1 MREPGKSL
9 LNLPTDP
16 IPEQVIAALT
26 DAFQTGTEDAEY
38 QSLISTAVP
47 GISPTYGVRVPDLRG
62 MAKDILRIYKNPT
75 VALEDIAR
83 ESWSTGTREH
93 KLIALFIYDGLKDL
107 APVDRWEIG
116 KRFLPDVGNWEECDQ
131 LCMALFGRVIVKD
144 PSVMDELERWMADP
158 NFWVRRA
165 ALVTTV
171 YLRNGKFDDDQALEL
186 DARVLIM
193 CAALLDDDEKYIRKA
208 ADWTIRAVIAR
219 HEQLAFN
226 WMMEQ
231 PSRGLTNTGRS
242 TLRLASK
249 KLNDDHR
256 GVFLE
261 RLETSSPT

>member
-1 MREPGKSL
+1 MSEPGKSL

-26 DAFQTGTEDAEY
+26 DAFQAATGDAQY

-47 GISPTYGVRVPDLRG
+47 GISPTYGVRVPALRG
-62 MAKDILRIYKNPT
+62 MAKEILRIYKNQPA
-75 VALEDIAR
+75 ALEDFAQ

-107 APVDRWEIG
+107 APLDRWEIG
-116 KRFLPDVGNWEECDQ
+116 KGFLPDVGNWEECDQ

-144 PSVMDELERWMADP
+144 PSVMDELERWMVDP

-186 DARVLIM
+186 DARALIM
-193 CAALLDDDEKYIRKA
+193 CAALLDDAEKYIRKA
-208 ADWTIRAVIAR
+208 VDWAVRAVIAR
-219 HEQLAFN
+219 HERLAFN

-231 PSRGLTNTGRS
+231 PTRGLTNVGRS
-242 TLRLASK
+242 TLKLASK
-249 KLNDDHR
+249 KLDDDHR
-256 GVFLE
+256 IAFLE
-261 RLETSSPT
+261 KLEVSSD